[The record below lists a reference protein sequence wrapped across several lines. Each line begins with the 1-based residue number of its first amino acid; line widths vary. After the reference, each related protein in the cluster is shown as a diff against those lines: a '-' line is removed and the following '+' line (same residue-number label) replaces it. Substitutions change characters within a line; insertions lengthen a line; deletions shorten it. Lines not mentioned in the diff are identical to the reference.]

1 MSLQQKFNLV
11 IISIIFITFFTFSHN
26 INAFP
31 INDVKED
38 NYSPTED
45 IFDFLFA
52 TSIPAAALLLYYKFK
67 DYRQF
72 QIIIGI
78 TDDLLALFTNFV
90 IPSISLKINPKH
102 NKCIMKDDIN
112 SSLIAAIIY
121 YGICFSYRAIIIKQA
136 SFKNVKLE
144 YTFILIGAII
154 IYYWQ
159 VTAKIFCL
167 FKYKCLDYWYLINA
181 LYFILTIFGII
192 MSLNLLYY
200 EKFLKSFRWVLLSL
214 YLFNLFYIC
223 LFYAFINTIGPY
235 ITKLIL
241 FCVTYSLARLA
252 MNFEPEDD
260 DLAGD
265 ETSEGKN
272 VGIFEILKRWKS
284 NWNSIGTKENI
295 IEKTNFVRNV
305 INGMIIRISDLK
317 EEINENFGTTIDDII
332 IDDVDDKINE
342 NNVEVELN
350 DIEIKVKDIKKNILQ
365 VIEKEIFKIKFE
377 NNKEQLNKLNEI
389 KSKMRSIKDDM
400 DYVQNIFN
408 KIKKKE
414 YFSVAIY
421 LFSRRDGSFLEV
433 KGRKKKRIIT
443 FRHLR
448 IN

>member
-1 MSLQQKFNLV
+1 
-11 IISIIFITFFTFSHN
+11 
-26 INAFP
+26 
-31 INDVKED
+31 
-38 NYSPTED
+38 
-45 IFDFLFA
+45 
-52 TSIPAAALLLYYKFK
+52 
-67 DYRQF
+67 
-72 QIIIGI
+72 
-78 TDDLLALFTNFV
+78 
-90 IPSISLKINPKH
+90 
-102 NKCIMKDDIN
+102 
-112 SSLIAAIIY
+112 
-121 YGICFSYRAIIIKQA
+121 
-136 SFKNVKLE
+136 
-144 YTFILIGAII
+144 
-154 IYYWQ
+154 
-159 VTAKIFCL
+159 
-167 FKYKCLDYWYLINA
+167 
-181 LYFILTIFGII
+181 
-192 MSLNLLYY
+192 
-200 EKFLKSFRWVLLSL
+200 
-214 YLFNLFYIC
+214 
-223 LFYAFINTIGPY
+223 
-235 ITKLIL
+235 
-241 FCVTYSLARLA
+241 

-389 KSKMRSIKDDM
+389 KSKMRNIKDDM